1 MSNYFTSSI
10 KRYGGNVDFISLLR
24 PEEIQR
30 SAKERIFKEMVRG
43 KIDYTEFGQYFLEPN
58 FLANLII
65 ACDNELTNNV
75 VVTKALE
82 LYDLTYPGHIEVIH
96 NRTKHTNLVMIYSV
110 LLERLRALE
119 LSGNIGVLTDIQYVL
134 NGVKSYI

>member
-1 MSNYFTSSI
+1 MNNYFTSSI
-10 KRYGGNVDFISLLR
+10 KKYGTADFISMLR

-30 SAKERIFKEMVRG
+30 SAKERIFREMVKG

-75 VVTKALE
+75 VVSNALE
-82 LYDLTYPGHIEVIH
+82 LYDLTFPGHIEVIH
-96 NRTKHTNLVMIYSV
+96 NRTKHQNLVFIYAT
-110 LLERLRALE
+110 LLDRLRTVE
-119 LSGNIGVLTDIQYVL
+119 LTGNVGVLTDIQYVL
-134 NGVKSYI
+134 NGNKQYI

>member
-1 MSNYFTSSI
+1 MNYFTSSI
-10 KRYGGNVDFISLLR
+10 KKYGTEDFICMLK

-30 SAKERIFKEMVRG
+30 SAKERIFREMVRG
-43 KIDYTEFGQYFLEPN
+43 KIDYTEFGQYFLQPN

-75 VVTKALE
+75 VVSNALE

-96 NRTKHTNLVMIYSV
+96 NRTKHTNLVYIYSI
-110 LLERLRALE
+110 LLERLRSLE
-119 LSGNIGVLTDIQYVL
+119 LTGNVGLLTDIQYVL
-134 NGVKSYI
+134 NSVKSYI

>member
-10 KRYGGNVDFISLLR
+10 KRYGTDDFILMLK
-24 PEEIQR
+24 PEDIQR
-30 SAKERIFKEMVRG
+30 SAKERIFREMVRG
-43 KIDYTEFGQYFLEPN
+43 KIDYTEFGQYFLQPN

-75 VVTKALE
+75 VISNALE

-96 NRTKHTNLVMIYSV
+96 NRTKHTNLVYIYST
-110 LLERLRALE
+110 LLERLRSVE
-119 LSGNIGVLTDIQYVL
+119 LTGNVGLLTDIQYVL